1 MIWQIGCAL
10 AQNTATE
17 VVCRFFAGVGGSGCL
32 TLGAGVIADLFPV
45 HQRGKATAIW
55 ALGPLMGPVIGP
67 IAGGFIGEEIGW
79 RWAFWIVMIAG
90 GVMALAI
97 ELLNQETCAPVIIKR
112 KTAQLSSQL
121 GRNDLRSAYETST
134 DSASV
139 GTALKHGLMRPILLF
154 CKSPI
159 VLLLSTYMV

>member
-1 MIWQIGCAL
+1 M
-10 AQNTATE
+10 
-17 VVCRFFAGVGGSGCL
+17 
-32 TLGAGVIADLFPV
+32 IADLFPV

-55 ALGPLMGPVIGP
+55 ALGPLIGPVAGP
-67 IAGGFIGEEIGW
+67 IAGGFVGEEIGW

-90 GVMALAI
+90 GVMAIAI

-112 KTAQLSSQL
+112 KTARLSTEL
-121 GRNDLRSAYETST
+121 GRNDLRNAYETSA

-159 VLLLSTYMV
+159 VLLLSTYMVCFRTLSQ